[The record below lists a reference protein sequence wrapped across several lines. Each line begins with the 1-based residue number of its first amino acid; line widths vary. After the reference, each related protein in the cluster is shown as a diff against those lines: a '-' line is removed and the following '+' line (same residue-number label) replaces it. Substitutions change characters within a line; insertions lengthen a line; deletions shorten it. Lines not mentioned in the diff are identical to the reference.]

1 MLSIRKR
8 TLRMELESLEI
19 IDGQFD
25 IKSGIIS
32 FYTGDDDDAAYFNE
46 WRNIVFE
53 FHGYKL
59 RIPKEPEGIRRITN
73 LCVNL
78 TDRIIFTIDNDTNER
93 IELGTMPEFKTP
105 EDAIGILEQF
115 IEDLKEKYKD
125 SV

>member
-1 MLSIRKR
+1 
-8 TLRMELESLEI
+8 MELESLEI

-32 FYTGDDDDAAYFNE
+32 FYTGDDGDAAYFNE
-46 WRNIVFE
+46 WQDIVFK

-59 RIPKEPEGIRRITN
+59 RIPKESEGIRRITN